1 MIDPNTGAEIQ
12 APQTPP
18 APANNATPPANQ
30 GGAPGSAP
38 QGEQHKTIPIAVMHE
53 ERDKRQA
60 AESANAELRAELEAL
75 RSNQQQ
81 QFQQPYGQQ
90 PYGQQFQQ
98 PQGPY
103 PTPPPNV
110 KEQIDALWQEDVRK
124 GMQAEM
130 MAMMQ
135 YRDYVDTKIDNE
147 FDASRGRHAN
157 DFSNYEQKVR
167 SYIRSLPIDA
177 RGQPNI
183 VEAAYLMVKGQ
194 DTDNIIKARD
204 AEMAKKY
211 QSQFGVQGMGGGA
224 FGAPQQP
231 SGNPTLTNE
240 ERIAANA
247 LGMTDADYLKYRG

>member
-1 MIDPNTGAEIQ
+1 MVDPVTGAEIP
-12 APQTPP
+12 AGQTPP
-18 APANNATPPANQ
+18 ASANNATPPANQ

-38 QGEQHKTIPIAVMHE
+38 AGTEQHKQVPIAVMHE

-60 AESANAELRAELEAL
+60 AEAANAELRAELEAL

-81 QFQQPYGQQ
+81 FHPQPQFQQPY
-90 PYGQQFQQ
+90 QQ

-110 KEQIDALWQEDVRK
+110 REQIDALWQEDVRK

-130 MAMMQ
+130 LAMMN
-135 YRDYVDTKIDNE
+135 YRDWVDTKIDNE
-147 FDASRGRHAN
+147 FDATRGRHAA
-157 DFSNYEQKVR
+157 DFSNYEPKIR

-177 RGQPNI
+177 KGQPNI

-211 QSQFGVQGMGGGA
+211 QGQFSAQGMNGA
-224 FGAPQQP
+224 FGPAQP
-231 SGNPTLTNE
+231 ASGSPVLTPE
-240 ERIAANA
+240 ERGAAHA
-247 LGMTDADYLKYRG
+247 MGLSDEDYLKYRGT